1 MMEVMPPMP
10 LDTTTPSRSGSTSGL
25 PASAHASRAATMA
38 SCSHRSSRRACTR
51 SSTVAG
57 STAEGAAICTGR
69 SGAQSS
75 GSLRA
80 PLRPAS
86 SDSHVEGTSPPTGEI
101 APRPVTTTRGWSAR
115 TVDRSLD
122 SVDGNLRPGPQAGGR
137 RPARSGR
144 NARAAHVVDDVLD
157 RLEVLQLVVGDLH
170 PELVLGGHGDLDH
183 GQRVDIEVVDKAL
196 VGGDLV
202 GGDARDLVD
211 DLAETGQDFLL
222 GHGHLS
228 VFSFVGCGR
237 ARSAGPGARARLRNR
252 DHLGGIADPGPETEQ
267 QNGFARADL

>member
-10 LDTTTPSRSGSTSGL
+10 LDTTTPSRSGSTCGL

-115 TVDRSLD
+115 TVNRSLD
-122 SVDGNLRPGPQAGGR
+122 SVDGYLRPGPQAGGR

-157 RLEVLQLVVGDLH
+157 RLEVLQLV
-170 PELVLGGHGDLDH
+170 
-183 GQRVDIEVVDKAL
+183 
-196 VGGDLV
+196 GGDL
-202 GGDARDLVD
+202 RDLVD

-228 VFSFVGCGR
+228 VFSFVGGGR

-252 DHLGGIADPGPETEQ
+252 DHL
-267 QNGFARADL
+267 

>member
-1 MMEVMPPMP
+1 MIEEIPPMP
-10 LDTTTPSRSGSTSGL
+10 LDTTTPSRSGSTSGW

-57 STAEGAAICTGR
+57 STAAGAAICTGR

-75 GSLRA
+75 ASLRA

-86 SDSHVEGTSPPTGEI
+86 SDAQVEATSPPTGEV

-115 TVDRSLD
+115 TVTRSLG
-122 SVDGNLRPGPQAGGR
+122 SVDSNLRGRPGCWSGGR
-137 RPARSGR
+137 LWSGR

-157 RLEVLQLVVGDLH
+157 RLEVLQLVVRDLH
-170 PELVLGGHGDLDH
+170 PELVLGGHRDLDH
-183 GQRVDIEVVDKAL
+183 RQRVDIEVVDEAL

-202 GGDARDLVD
+202 GGDTGDLVD

-222 GHGHLS
+222 GHGHLL
-228 VFSFVGCGR
+228 VFSFISLWSTRGR
-237 ARSAGPGARARLRNR
+237 SPGARARLGDR
-252 DHLGGIADPGPETEQ
+252 DHL
-267 QNGFARADL
+267 

>member
-10 LDTTTPSRSGSTSGL
+10 LDTTTPSRSGATSGR
-25 PASAHASRAATMA
+25 PASAQASRAAMMA

-57 STAEGAAICTGR
+57 STAAGAAICTGR

-86 SDSHVEGTSPPTGEI
+86 SDAQVVATSPPTGEV

-115 TVDRSLD
+115 TVNRSLS
-122 SVDGNLRPGPQAGGR
+122 SVDGNLGGR
-137 RPARSGR
+137 PRRRGRGRPRSGR
-144 NARAAHVVDDVLD
+144 YARVPHVVDDLLD

-170 PELVLGGHGDLDH
+170 PELVLCGHRDLDH
-183 GQRVDIEVVDKAL
+183 GQRVDVQVVHKAL
-196 VGGDLV
+196 VRGDLV
-202 GGDARDLVD
+202 GGDARHLVD
-211 DLAETGQDFLL
+211 DLAETGQDFRFV
-222 GHGHLS
+222 HGHVP
-228 VFSFVGCGR
+228 VFSFIWWWSAPGGPCPRRQGP
-237 ARSAGPGARARLRNR
+237 AREL
-252 DHLGGIADPGPETEQ
+252 
-267 QNGFARADL
+267 